1 MPWEACKMFKKYY
14 SSDEIIR
21 NLKKLE
27 IEVTLRDL
35 KDLCI
40 RGELTPAIHFEG
52 NLVCIKDER
61 YQDPLDKYSIAH
73 CESVSWSKIFNGYI
87 HSKNF
92 ANFLE
97 SSLIKYPKTDVF
109 FTVDEIIEDLSKD
122 EIPALKEDEYL
133 KVFPSKIDDDI
144 RHTKWLRESKVFEG
158 NTFHSTDIVFH
169 HSEVE
174 KLLSLKDKNHQV
186 AIFNNIDGSSNGNRQ
201 SRKHPL
207 YLSYDIYAYFEAA
220 CISANY
226 NPIEAYNFYGT
237 PDFHKKYPG
246 YAEVYNLIKS
256 GKKAGVLP
264 PHQIPAEDLKHYLYG
279 KEIIILGFNDP
290 DNYTPQKEDTEKQ
303 KIEELQKQL
312 EAKEQDIQS
321 LKRQL
326 EQNEAEILRLKE
338 YPLAQP
344 DKENLINL
352 IFDDSV
358 QERYSPDLANAIKLW
373 KHIYINRSKDD
384 SHTNMSNQWISSN
397 TGYHENQ
404 TGGKKSIERLKEI
417 TTPFVEWGNQR
428 NKNYKNS

>member
-1 MPWEACKMFKKYY
+1 MFKKYY

-40 RGELTPAIHFEG
+40 RGELTPTIHFEG

-73 CESVSWSKIFNGYI
+73 CESVSWSKTFNGYI

-109 FTVDEIIEDLSKD
+109 FTVDEIIENLSKD
-122 EIPALKEDEYL
+122 EIPALKEDEYF

-158 NTFHSTDIVFH
+158 NRFDSTEIVFH

-174 KLLSLKDKNHQV
+174 KLLSLKDTNHQV
-186 AIFNNIDGSSNGNRQ
+186 AIFHNIDGSSNGNRQ
-201 SRKHPL
+201 LRKYPL

-220 CISANY
+220 CVGANY

-237 PDFHKKYPG
+237 PEFYKKYPG

-256 GKKAGVLP
+256 GKKSGALP
-264 PHQIPAEDLKHYLYG
+264 PHQIPAEDLKQFLYR
-279 KEIIILGFNDP
+279 KKIIILGFNDP
-290 DNYTPQKEDTEKQ
+290 DNYTPTQIKDTAKQ
-303 KIEELQKQL
+303 EIEELKKQL
-312 EAKEQDIQS
+312 KYKEEEIEN
-321 LKRQL
+321 LKQQL
-326 EQNEAEILRLKE
+326 EQSESEVEILRLRE
-338 YPLAQP
+338 YPIIQP
-344 DKENLINL
+344 NENNLINL

-373 KHIYINRSKDD
+373 EHIYINRPKDD

-397 TGYHENQ
+397 TGYNENQ